1 MNDSEFKGVADA
13 EREAQG
19 GNGSDNGR
27 CKFQLHGRGRHRV
40 HGSRFLCDKTCETP
54 DVLLWL

>member
-1 MNDSEFKGVADA
+1 MADA

-40 HGSRFLCDKTCETP
+40 HGSRFLCDEPCETT
-54 DVLLWL
+54 DALWL